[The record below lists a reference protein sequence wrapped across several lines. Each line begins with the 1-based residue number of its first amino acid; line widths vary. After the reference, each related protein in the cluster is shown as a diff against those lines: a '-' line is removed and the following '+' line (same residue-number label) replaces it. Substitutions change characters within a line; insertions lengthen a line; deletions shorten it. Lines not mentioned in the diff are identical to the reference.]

1 MIHHPT
7 GGEYGDLRSSGARW
21 QAHLIWDQE
30 AAGSNPVCS
39 TTRVS
44 PPWHFRFLLGR
55 IGLKRRSV
63 LGGIEQGGMNEMQFT
78 PQEMASLYR
87 QAKDKRQ
94 QIRVF
99 MDCNCQT
106 EAEVRA
112 SLVEGGIKQ
121 QQLPRGPSPQA
132 RKKKTVPEYE

>member
-1 MIHHPT
+1 
-7 GGEYGDLRSSGARW
+7 
-21 QAHLIWDQE
+21 
-30 AAGSNPVCS
+30 
-39 TTRVS
+39 
-44 PPWHFRFLLGR
+44 
-55 IGLKRRSV
+55 
-63 LGGIEQGGMNEMQFT
+63 MQFT

-94 QIRVF
+94 QIKVF

-121 QQLPRGPSPQA
+121 QQLPRGPSPHA
-132 RKKKTVPEYE
+132 TKKKTVPEQEQLPSDDAEGSATQSGELVARLQRLCQISENLAAGFRRIGEEISSMEESTRDTAR

>member
-1 MIHHPT
+1 
-7 GGEYGDLRSSGARW
+7 
-21 QAHLIWDQE
+21 
-30 AAGSNPVCS
+30 
-39 TTRVS
+39 
-44 PPWHFRFLLGR
+44 
-55 IGLKRRSV
+55 
-63 LGGIEQGGMNEMQFT
+63 MQFT

-121 QQLPRGPSPQA
+121 QQLPRGPSPFA
-132 RKKKTVPEYE
+132 RGKKAVPQQEQLPSEDAHGSAAQSGELVERLQRLCQISEDLAAGFRRIGEEVTSMEGSTRDTAR

>member
-1 MIHHPT
+1 
-7 GGEYGDLRSSGARW
+7 
-21 QAHLIWDQE
+21 
-30 AAGSNPVCS
+30 
-39 TTRVS
+39 
-44 PPWHFRFLLGR
+44 
-55 IGLKRRSV
+55 
-63 LGGIEQGGMNEMQFT
+63 MQFT

-121 QQLPRGPSPQA
+121 QQLPRGPSPYA
-132 RKKKTVPEYE
+132 RKKKTDAQQETTAPDDAHGSAAQSGELVARLQRLCQISENLAAGFRRIGEELSAMEESTRDTAR

>member
-1 MIHHPT
+1 
-7 GGEYGDLRSSGARW
+7 
-21 QAHLIWDQE
+21 
-30 AAGSNPVCS
+30 
-39 TTRVS
+39 
-44 PPWHFRFLLGR
+44 
-55 IGLKRRSV
+55 
-63 LGGIEQGGMNEMQFT
+63 MQFT

-99 MDCNCQT
+99 MDCNFQT

-121 QQLPRGPSPQA
+121 QQLPRGPSPYA
-132 RKKKTVPEYE
+132 RKKKTDAQQETTAPDDAQGSAAQSGELVARLQRLCQISENLAAGFRRIGEELSAMEESTRDTAR